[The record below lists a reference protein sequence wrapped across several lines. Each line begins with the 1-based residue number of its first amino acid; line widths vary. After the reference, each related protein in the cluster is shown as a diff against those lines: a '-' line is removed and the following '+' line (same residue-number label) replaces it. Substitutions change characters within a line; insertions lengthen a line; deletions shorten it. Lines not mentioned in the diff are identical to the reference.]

1 MGSVRAAGARRM
13 GPVRALLQRNSV
25 FLNAAVQHGLPPVS
39 RGAIGKESPEMADLG
54 YVVLT
59 LAVFGV
65 LFLILKGIE
74 RFER

>member
-1 MGSVRAAGARRM
+1 
-13 GPVRALLQRNSV
+13 
-25 FLNAAVQHGLPPVS
+25 
-39 RGAIGKESPEMADLG
+39 MADLG

>member
-1 MGSVRAAGARRM
+1 MGCRLQAARSSKGT
-13 GPVRALLQRNSV
+13 
-25 FLNAAVQHGLPPVS
+25 
-39 RGAIGKESPEMADLG
+39 IEMADLG

-65 LFLILKGIE
+65 LLLILKGIE

>member
-1 MGSVRAAGARRM
+1 M
-13 GPVRALLQRNSV
+13 ND
-25 FLNAAVQHGLPPVS
+25 AAVQHGCRLQAAAPQE
-39 RGAIGKESPEMADLG
+39 RKTRQMEDLG